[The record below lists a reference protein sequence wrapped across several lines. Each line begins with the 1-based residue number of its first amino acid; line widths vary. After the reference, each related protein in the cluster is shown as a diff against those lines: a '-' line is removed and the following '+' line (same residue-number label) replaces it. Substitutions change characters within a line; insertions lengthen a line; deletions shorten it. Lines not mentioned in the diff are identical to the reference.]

1 MTTIATE
8 APKKK
13 AQIRLVAPCT
23 RDCPA
28 GIDIPRYIGYVL
40 QGRYSEAMAVVRER
54 MPFPSVCAHVCY
66 RPCETGCRRSKLD
79 EPVAINALKR
89 VAADNDV
96 KKVWRRDWKLAPP
109 TGRRVAIV
117 GSGPAGLTA
126 AYYLSKVKGHGVT
139 IFEALPELGGQLRIG
154 IPAYRLPR
162 TLLDEEIDIIVEAGV
177 KVVRNTRLE
186 RPTDLLDM
194 GFNAVLIACGTM
206 KPNTMGIP
214 GEDLSEVIDGVRFLA
229 DANLGRRTSVGAR
242 VAIIGGGNVAL
253 DCARVAL
260 RLGAQHAVI
269 IYRRTR
275 QEMPAYDFEVE
286 EAVRE
291 GVDLMYLASPQ
302 KIEQVG
308 GALRLHLQRMQLG
321 EPDASGRRRP
331 VAVPGE
337 TFTMDVDNVLA
348 AIGQSADTAPF
359 GLDVNKDGT
368 IKAEKGSVKASMPGV
383 YVAGD
388 VLTGP
393 VSVIEAIAG
402 GRTSA
407 QAIDKYLGG
416 NGDIGETL
424 APPPGEELLMPATVA
439 PRGEKRTLVIE
450 LDPKERIQSFGECAL
465 VLTESEAHRE
475 ALRCIH
481 CDQWRAQGVPSVW
494 PKGVKTD

>member
-1 MTTIATE
+1 MTTTATE

-23 RDCPA
+23 RGCPA

-66 RPCETGCRRSKLD
+66 HPCEGECRRSKVD
-79 EPVAINALKR
+79 ESVSINALKR

-126 AYYLSKVKGHGVT
+126 AYYLSKVKGHTVT
-139 IFEALPELGGQLRIG
+139 IFEALPQLGGQLRVG
-154 IPAYRLPR
+154 IPSYRLPR

-194 GFNAVLIACGTM
+194 GFNSVLIACGTM
-206 KPNTMGIP
+206 KPNKMGIP
-214 GEDLSEVIDGVRFLA
+214 GEDLPAVVDGVRFLT
-229 DANLGRRTSVGAR
+229 DANLGRRTAIGAR

-253 DCARVAL
+253 DCARLAL
-260 RLGAQHAVI
+260 RLGAQHATI

-286 EAVRE
+286 EAVHE
-291 GVDLMYLASPQ
+291 GVDLMYLASPL
-302 KIEQVG
+302 KVEQVG

-331 VAVPGE
+331 VVIPGD
-337 TFTMDVDNVLA
+337 TFTMDVDNVLP
-348 AIGQSADTAPF
+348 AIGQTADTAPF
-359 GLDVNKDGT
+359 GLAVNKDGT
-368 IKAEKGSVKASMPGV
+368 IKADKKSPTASMQGV
-383 YVAGD
+383 FVAGD

-402 GRTSA
+402 GRTAA
-407 QAIDKYLGG
+407 QVIDKYLGG

-424 APPPGEELLMPATVA
+424 APPPGDELLMPATMA
-439 PRGEKRTLVIE
+439 PMGEKRASSPELNAKTRVRSFDECVI
-450 LDPKERIQSFGECAL
+450 G
-465 VLTESEAHRE
+465 LTPEEGKRE

-481 CDQWRAQGVPSVW
+481 CDMWKAQGVPSIW
-494 PKGVKTD
+494 PKGVKAD

>member
-1 MTTIATE
+1 MTTTATE

-66 RPCETGCRRSKLD
+66 RPCEAGCRRSKLD

-126 AYYLSKVKGHGVT
+126 AYYLSKVKGHTVT
-139 IFEALPELGGQLRIG
+139 IFEALPELGGQLRVG
-154 IPAYRLPR
+154 IPSYRLPR
-162 TLLDEEIDIIVEAGV
+162 TLLDEEIDIIMEAGV
-177 KVVRNTRLE
+177 KVIRNTRLE

-214 GEDLSEVIDGVRFLA
+214 GEDLPGVVDGVRFLT
-229 DANLGRRTSVGAR
+229 DANLGRRTSIGAR
-242 VAIIGGGNVAL
+242 VAVIGGGNVAL

-260 RLGAQHAVI
+260 RLGTHSVTVV
-269 IYRRTR
+269 YRRTR
-275 QEMPAYDFEVE
+275 QEMPAHDFEVN
-286 EAVRE
+286 EALHE
-291 GVDLMYLASPQ
+291 GIQFYYLAAPERVQ
-302 KIEQVG
+302 QMD

-331 VAVPGE
+331 VPIPDD

-359 GLDVNKDGT
+359 GLEVNKDGT
-368 IKAEKGSVKASMPGV
+368 IKADKKSPKASMAGV
-383 YVAGD
+383 FVAGD

-402 GRTSA
+402 GRTAS
-407 QAIDKYLGG
+407 QVIDKHLGG
-416 NGDIGETL
+416 DGDIGETL
-424 APPPGEELLMPATVA
+424 APPPGDELLMPESL
-439 PRGEKRTLVIE
+439 PRAGVKRTQMPE
-450 LDPKERIQSFGECAL
+450 LDPSKRTRSFDECIL
-465 VLTESEAHRE
+465 GLSESQAQRE
-475 ALRCIH
+475 ALRCLH